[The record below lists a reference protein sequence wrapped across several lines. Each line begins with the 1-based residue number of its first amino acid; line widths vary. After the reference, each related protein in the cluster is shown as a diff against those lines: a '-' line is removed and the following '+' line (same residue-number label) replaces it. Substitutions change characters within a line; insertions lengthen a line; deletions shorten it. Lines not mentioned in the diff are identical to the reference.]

1 MQESG
6 RFRGRMR
13 NDVPIQLTAGPLDF
27 EFPLPS
33 RYRDQVVYRDEV
45 FAIGSA
51 YRAEVM
57 RYDTQ
62 RAEFV
67 PYLSGISAEGL
78 AFSPDG
84 QWVAYTSFPDGTI
97 WRSRVDGSEKIQLTF
112 PPITAGMPR
121 WSPDGTQIAFNATEP
136 GGTWNIYVISSAG
149 GSAEHL
155 LPSNQGQ
162 IDVDW
167 SPDGKSLVF
176 GTTVDPTGSIY
187 ILDLGSRRVSAL
199 PGSRGLFSPHW
210 SPDGRYISGTKIK
223 SQKLMLFDTAT
234 QSWTRLCDCDVGYP
248 MWSHDGKYLYFQPAR
263 QPGKGYRIA
272 RLRVSDHKIETA
284 ADISSVVRWTALTV
298 GQWFGL
304 TPDDSILIPRNI
316 GTQEIYALEMQSP

>member
-1 MQESG
+1 
-6 RFRGRMR
+6 
-13 NDVPIQLTAGPLDF
+13 
-27 EFPLPS
+27 
-33 RYRDQVVYRDEV
+33 
-45 FAIGSA
+45 
-51 YRAEVM
+51 M

-210 SPDGRYISGTKIK
+210 SPDGRYISGTMIK

-248 MWSHDGKYLYFQPAR
+248 MWSHDGNYIYFGQSVR
-263 QPGKGYRIA
+263 SGKAYHIV
-272 RLRVSDHKIETA
+272 RLRLSDQKIESVADVSRVGRGTA
-284 ADISSVVRWTALTV
+284 GTV

-304 TPDDSILIPRNI
+304 APDDSPLVARDISS
-316 GTQEIYALEMQSP
+316 QEIYALEVDWP